1 MNYENKSENLNQ
13 EIKIKDRKKVEL
25 TGVKKIE
32 SLNDKEFVIDTNLG
46 RLRVLGSTLE
56 MKQLEIEKGLLVII
70 GTIDSVSYE
79 VNGQAKEKKQNFLGK
94 IFK

>member
-46 RLRVLGSTLE
+46 TLKVTGTNLE
-56 MKQLEIEKGLLVII
+56 MKQLEIEKGLLTII

-79 VNGQAKEKKQNFLGK
+79 LNHQSKEKKQNFLGK